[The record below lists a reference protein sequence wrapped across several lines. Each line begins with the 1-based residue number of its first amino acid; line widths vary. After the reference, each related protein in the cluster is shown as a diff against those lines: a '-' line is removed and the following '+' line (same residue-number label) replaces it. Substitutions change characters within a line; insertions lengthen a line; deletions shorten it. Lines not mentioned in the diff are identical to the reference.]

1 MKAAVKELRVIGYIR
16 VSTEE
21 QAEDGV
27 SLAAQREKL
36 VAYARL
42 YDLNLVEIIEDAAQ
56 SAKTLNRPGL
66 QRALATIRR
75 GEADGLLIAKLD
87 RLSRSVVDWNEL
99 IDGYFGEKAGKQL
112 FSVADSIDT
121 RTAAGRLV
129 LNVLMS
135 VAQWE
140 RETIGERTTAA
151 LQYKKTQGQRVGTV
165 PYGFDLAGDGIAL
178 IANAAEQR
186 VPAIILGLRAD
197 GLSLR
202 AIAAELT
209 RREIPTKERGT
220 VWSHTTIQRI
230 VNRGS
235 RRRRIRAKLDE
246 LGAAVAALPADRAA
260 LLMENSNMSMID
272 ADLRAA
278 IVGSGLSHYALAKLA
293 GIAPSNWT
301 DSFPGNVICD

>member
-1 MKAAVKELRVIGYIR
+1 MKAVANIVLRVIGYIR

-21 QAEDGV
+21 QAVDGV

-36 VAYARL
+36 TAYARL
-42 YDLNLVEIIEDAAQ
+42 YDLHLVEIIEDAGE
-56 SAKTLNRPGL
+56 SGKTLNRPGL
-66 QRALATIRR
+66 QRALDLIRR

-87 RLSRSVVDWNEL
+87 RLSRSVVDWNDL

-151 LQYKKTQGQRVGTV
+151 MQYKRSKNERVGKV
-165 PYGFDLAGDGIAL
+165 PFGYDLAADGVQL
-178 IANAAEQR
+178 IPNEVEQR
-186 VPAIILGLRAD
+186 ALVIIMALRKD

-202 AIAAELT
+202 RIAAELT
-209 RREIPTKERGT
+209 RRNVRTKEGAT
-220 VWSHTTIQRI
+220 KWTHTSVERI
-230 VNRGS
+230 VKRT
-235 RRRRIRAKLDE
+235 
-246 LGAAVAALPADRAA
+246 AAAAA
-260 LLMENSNMSMID
+260 
-272 ADLRAA
+272 
-278 IVGSGLSHYALAKLA
+278 
-293 GIAPSNWT
+293 
-301 DSFPGNVICD
+301 